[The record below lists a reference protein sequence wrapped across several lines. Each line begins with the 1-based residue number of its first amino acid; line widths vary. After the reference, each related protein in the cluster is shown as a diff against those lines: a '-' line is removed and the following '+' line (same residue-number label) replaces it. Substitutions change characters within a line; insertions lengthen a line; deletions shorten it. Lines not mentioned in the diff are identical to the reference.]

1 MTTANPFKKGDRVRR
16 TSTGD
21 LGTVIGAIQVKEDQF
36 TTRRV
41 HTNTSF
47 WAKYQEVKTASK
59 GDWKIGVHWDWEKEK
74 YGDRVP
80 KVTDPEFAQY
90 HTVQWQ
96 WHKRHKRWILAEF
109 LEPIAEEGTVA
120 EAHGTCRMG

>member
-16 TSTGD
+16 IQTGD

-36 TTRRV
+36 TTRRRGAFV
-41 HTNTSF
+41 ASHGRR
-47 WAKYQEVKTASK
+47 WKEVQTAAK

-74 YGDRVP
+74 FGDKVP

-96 WHKRHKRWILAEF
+96 WHKRHKRWILAKF
-109 LEPIAEEGTVA
+109 LEPITEEGTVA
-120 EAHGTCRMG
+120 